1 MAIRGPNQPK
11 PEVVR
16 EQAGARPV
24 REQAGASPLQRL
36 LDFGAARTP
45 QEAQKL
51 IKELLATLR
60 AAGFPV
66 SAAGSAE
73 NQLGSAL
80 KLFQESRGLPPN
92 GRLDEKTRDALVD
105 AGHLAKPEQNE
116 SVDVGHK
123 RDTPQVELRPRAD
136 AKLGVGELTMRAP
149 TGSEARPD
157 GAKSS
162 QGVELSQMSDR
173 VARDKPPEVDL
184 KSFLSSLRAAGFQGQ
199 GKGAEQLKDSLK
211 RLQKAEGLP
220 QSGQLDA
227 RTAAALVRRG
237 IVDERVLP
245 MTLANAQNAS
255 DAQLA
260 RSDVKRENEARADV
274 RDAQHDPT
282 TRGVREAVDGDASK
296 GRGELDGRD
305 GASAASGAKGG
316 DGDARDAASTSRA
329 ASAQGAE
336 GQDGS
341 GDVNDPWREGA
352 EGNAPAGD
360 DDVDDERRG
369 RANVDDAALDEDD
382 AGHWEVEALSVQIEA
397 GLASI
402 ARDDNGS
409 GAATYAWDF
418 TLYRPGVYGAKQP
431 AEKLFHLVVTKASA
445 FDPLWEQARE
455 ALNDKLA
462 LLEPDAKRIT
472 VDDVTRT
479 LRVARMKSRAADVP
493 QG

>member
-1 MAIRGPNQPK
+1 MAIRGPK

-24 REQAGASPLQRL
+24 REQAASPLQRL
-36 LDFGAARTP
+36 MDFGAARTP

-66 SAAGSAE
+66 SAAGSPE

-92 GRLDEKTRDALVD
+92 GRLDEKTRDALID
-105 AGHLAKPEQNE
+105 AGHLPQPAK
-116 SVDVGHK
+116 SDAAGGGGVGQK
-123 RDTPQVELRPRAD
+123 RDAPQVDLRPRAD
-136 AKLGVGELTMRAP
+136 PKLGVGELSMRAP

-162 QGVELSQMSDR
+162 QGVELSQLSER

-237 IVDERVLP
+237 IIDERVLP

-260 RSDVKRENEARADV
+260 RSDSKRESEARADV
-274 RDAQHDPT
+274 KDARQDPS
-282 TRGVREAVDGDASK
+282 TRGTRETADAEASK
-296 GRGELDGRD
+296 GRGDVDGRD
-305 GASAASGAKGG
+305 GASGAKGG
-316 DGDARDAASTSRA
+316 EGDARDAASTSRA
-329 ASAQGAE
+329 GTAQAAE
-336 GQDGS
+336 GQQGT
-341 GDVNDPWREGA
+341 GDVNDPWREGV

-369 RANVDDAALDEDD
+369 RANVEDTALEEDEE
-382 AGHWEVEALSVQIEA
+382 GYWQVEPLSVQIEA

-402 ARDDNGS
+402 ARDDDGT

-431 AEKLFHLVVTKASA
+431 AEKLFHLVVTKASP

-462 LLEPDAKRIT
+462 LLEPEAKRIT
-472 VDDVTRT
+472 IDDVTRT
-479 LRVARMKSRAADVP
+479 LRVARMKT
-493 QG
+493 

>member
-24 REQAGASPLQRL
+24 RDQAASPLQRL

-60 AAGFPV
+60 AGGFPV
-66 SAAGSAE
+66 SAAGSTE

-92 GRLDEKTRDALVD
+92 GRLDDKTRDALVD
-105 AGHLAKPEQNE
+105 AGHLPQPAKPERND
-116 SVDVGHK
+116 SVDVGKK
-123 RDTPQVELRPRAD
+123 REAPQVELRPRAD
-136 AKLGVGELTMRAP
+136 PKLGTGELTMRAP
-149 TGSEARPD
+149 TGGEARPD
-157 GAKSS
+157 GAKST
-162 QGVELSQMSDR
+162 QGVELSQLSER
-173 VARDKPPEVDL
+173 SARDKPPEVDL
-184 KSFLSSLRAAGFQGQ
+184 KSFMSSLRAAGFQGQ

-211 RLQKAEGLP
+211 RLQKAEALP

-237 IVDERVLP
+237 IVDERVMP

-260 RSDVKRENEARADV
+260 RSDSKRENEARAESK
-274 RDAQHDPT
+274 DARQDPS
-282 TRGVREAVDGDASK
+282 TRGTREAAESDASK
-296 GRGELDGRD
+296 GRGDVEGRD
-305 GASAASGAKGG
+305 GARGEAGGA
-316 DGDARDAASTSRA
+316 GDARESASSTKATSASQAAEG
-329 ASAQGAE
+329 AQG
-336 GQDGS
+336 Q
-341 GDVNDPWREGA
+341 GDIHDPWSEGL

-360 DDVDDERRG
+360 EDVDDEDRG
-369 RANVDDAALDEDD
+369 RANRDDTALDDD
-382 AGHWEVEALSVQIEA
+382 EAGHWQVPPLSLQIEE

-402 ARDDNGS
+402 ARDDDGS

-418 TLYRPGVYGAKQP
+418 TLLRPGVYGAKQP
-431 AEKLFHLVVTKASA
+431 AEKLFHLVVTHASA

-455 ALNDKLA
+455 ALNDKLVQ
-462 LLEPDAKRIT
+462 LEPDAKRIT
-472 VDDVTRT
+472 IDDVTRT
-479 LRVARMKSRAADVP
+479 LRVARMKSRDTS
-493 QG
+493 

>member
-1 MAIRGPNQPK
+1 
-11 PEVVR
+11 
-16 EQAGARPV
+16 
-24 REQAGASPLQRL
+24 
-36 LDFGAARTP
+36 ARTP

-66 SAAGSAE
+66 SATGSTE

-105 AGHLAKPEQNE
+105 AGHLAPPAKSEAA
-116 SVDVGHK
+116 DAGVGQK
-123 RDTPQVELRPRAD
+123 RDAPQVDLRPRAD
-136 AKLGVGELTMRAP
+136 AKLGVGELSMRAP

-162 QGVELSQMSDR
+162 QGVELSQLSER
-173 VARDKPPEVDL
+173 SARDKPPEVDL

-237 IVDERVLP
+237 IVDERVMP

-260 RSDVKRENEARADV
+260 RSDTKRENEARVDTK
-274 RDAQHDPT
+274 DARQEPS
-282 TRGVREAVDGDASK
+282 TRGARETAETDASK
-296 GRGELDGRD
+296 GRGDVEGRD
-305 GASAASGAKGG
+305 AATGAKGG
-316 DGDARDAASTSRA
+316 EGDARDAASTSRSN
-329 ASAQGAE
+329 SAHEAE
-336 GQDGS
+336 GQEGT
-341 GDVNDPWREGA
+341 GDVNDPWREGV

-360 DDVDDERRG
+360 DDVDDPRRG
-369 RANVDDAALDEDD
+369 RANIDDDALEQDES
-382 AGHWEVEALSVQIEA
+382 GHWEVEALSVQIEA
-397 GLASI
+397 GLAAI
-402 ARDDNGS
+402 ARDDDGS

-445 FDPLWEQARE
+445 FDALWEQARE

-462 LLEPDAKRIT
+462 LLEPEAKRIT
-472 VDDVTRT
+472 IDDVTRT
-479 LRVARMKSRAADVP
+479 LRVARMKTREVP
-493 QG
+493 G